1 MALYW
6 FLYLDTLDS
15 HQSRAIADG
24 VVGTGLA
31 WLGGVHAE
39 ISCVAANAQDV
50 VIGAV
55 LSEVAGA
62 DDQADH
68 DIGQD
73 LMWDEEGP

>member
-1 MALYW
+1 MTSFILIH
-6 FLYLDTLDS
+6 S

-31 WLGGVHAE
+31 GLGGVHAE
-39 ISCVAANAQDV
+39 ISRVASHAQDV

-55 LSEVAGA
+55 LAEVTGA

-68 DIGQD
+68 DVGEN
-73 LMWDEEGP
+73 LM